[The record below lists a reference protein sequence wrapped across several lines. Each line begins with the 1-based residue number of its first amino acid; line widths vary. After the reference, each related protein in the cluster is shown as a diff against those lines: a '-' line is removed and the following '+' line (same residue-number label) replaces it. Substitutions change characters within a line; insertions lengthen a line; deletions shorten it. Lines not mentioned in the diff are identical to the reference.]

1 MKSAEFADTL
11 NSNIKEYGNPEWSEW
26 AYIKDGYP
34 IQKIFTVGE
43 TEPTATPTAEPTVEP
58 TATPTA
64 TPMPTSNPKDERSAY
79 DKINF
84 IDYNEFYTSAGDGVT
99 PEMNYG
105 GIMTRPRGNEQYV
118 RFDNVDFGE
127 IGAYAAEIS
136 ARLNAYS
143 THPDYSMEICID
155 TPDNTVGRLSYGST
169 YTAAA
174 RNYAV
179 ELDTEITGRHTLYIK
194 WKDAAISF
202 YIRFAEGTLKLAENE
217 NKLDASLAKMRVS
230 ENSFIHEDSYG
241 DGGACVQGIGI
252 YGMADS
258 VSFPAV
264 DFGSGVSKSIKVRA
278 ARSNAL
284 CVSDEADQTV
294 PPVIRIHLGGRD
306 GEVIGETALAES
318 SPDNLGIWKTY
329 EMQLSETISGI
340 HMITVEINYE
350 TKLRYVAFDYEEPVA
365 PEETPIPLDGYKLLT
380 AEQADSEN
388 TLYGTGVSFVSK
400 YAAAGKEIV
409 YNAVELKEAA
419 YVTSYIRGGAGGYIS
434 IFTDDGT
441 ESAADISTDCWA
453 FESVTVK
460 LNEVLNGTHK
470 IALKITE
477 GAKRMPD
484 FMWLN
489 FMTEDEYT
497 QFCKR
502 SRIAAIGTLADR
514 NGFTPYFTQMLD
526 SEKYRFK
533 NFRADNIG
541 AADINELTEYAPDTA
556 MIMFGGAEAAKN
568 VIDDSFADNYQT
580 LIDALKSANPDVK
593 IYIMTPTPMQKADAR
608 PNYSGVIEELA
619 RIASV
624 NDAEI
629 IDLYGEMINFGVPM
643 EYFVVSDTRNNLTDS
658 GLRFTAKAVYNTL
671 FPKENIKKQ
680 KYMLAYDADFICCGT
695 GGTYNIGA
703 FKNVTDMH
711 IKTTAAGMTGNEQT
725 VVMLKDVDMKH
736 ISSMT
741 IEAASVIKTD
751 GVLPVIECHLDS
763 IDGEVI
769 GRTVI
774 FPTAQ
779 NTEYAF
785 LPIKN
790 SILPVTDGQ
799 THNLFF
805 VLNKGE
811 NAASY
816 DVVNLKSIELNSGA
830 ATPAVIKDGVIA
842 DRNYAVNL
850 NDNSK
855 DDEQY
860 KNGGT
865 YTWVTAA
872 DDYNAEACFIAAL
885 YDKNGLL
892 VKTGISE
899 TAKGRLSAALTLPD
913 DFENGNYRLCGYIW
927 QNGAAVMKPLGS
939 KIGMISDKK
948 IKIGLIGDSTTN
960 NVTVNNIA
968 YESLCYPNFLRSMSD
983 TDKYEILNFGRGT
996 ATAGSYITSHKI
1008 WFELAKS
1015 EKCDKYFIMLG
1026 TNNAKGIEL
1035 DTFKNS
1041 YQTIIDG
1048 LREANPDCEIY
1059 IMTPIPALKDKYMIE
1074 EKTLTQVI
1082 IPMVGEVARENNLTL
1097 IDMYSVLKNSERF
1110 SSMYGSDG
1118 IHENEEGMIEIAKT
1132 VKNIFD
1138 R

>member
-1 MKSAEFADTL
+1 
-11 NSNIKEYGNPEWSEW
+11 
-26 AYIKDGYP
+26 
-34 IQKIFTVGE
+34 
-43 TEPTATPTAEPTVEP
+43 
-58 TATPTA
+58 
-64 TPMPTSNPKDERSAY
+64 
-79 DKINF
+79 
-84 IDYNEFYTSAGDGVT
+84 
-99 PEMNYG
+99 
-105 GIMTRPRGNEQYV
+105 
-118 RFDNVDFGE
+118 
-127 IGAYAAEIS
+127 
-136 ARLNAYS
+136 
-143 THPDYSMEICID
+143 
-155 TPDNTVGRLSYGST
+155 
-169 YTAAA
+169 
-174 RNYAV
+174 
-179 ELDTEITGRHTLYIK
+179 
-194 WKDAAISF
+194 
-202 YIRFAEGTLKLAENE
+202 
-217 NKLDASLAKMRVS
+217 
-230 ENSFIHEDSYG
+230 
-241 DGGACVQGIGI
+241 
-252 YGMADS
+252 
-258 VSFPAV
+258 
-264 DFGSGVSKSIKVRA
+264 
-278 ARSNAL
+278 
-284 CVSDEADQTV
+284 
-294 PPVIRIHLGGRD
+294 
-306 GEVIGETALAES
+306 
-318 SPDNLGIWKTY
+318 
-329 EMQLSETISGI
+329 
-340 HMITVEINYE
+340 
-350 TKLRYVAFDYEEPVA
+350 
-365 PEETPIPLDGYKLLT
+365 
-380 AEQADSEN
+380 
-388 TLYGTGVSFVSK
+388 
-400 YAAAGKEIV
+400 
-409 YNAVELKEAA
+409 
-419 YVTSYIRGGAGGYIS
+419 
-434 IFTDDGT
+434 
-441 ESAADISTDCWA
+441 
-453 FESVTVK
+453 
-460 LNEVLNGTHK
+460 
-470 IALKITE
+470 
-477 GAKRMPD
+477 MPD
-484 FMWLN
+484 FMWLK

-502 SRIAAIGTLADR
+502 SRIAAVGTLADR

-526 SEKYRFK
+526 SEKYQFK

-541 AADINELTEYAPDTA
+541 AADINALTVYAPDTA

-608 PNYSGVIEELA
+608 PNYSGVIEELV
-619 RIASV
+619 RIASA

-643 EYFVVSDTRNNLTDS
+643 EYFVVSDMRDNLTDS
-658 GLRFTAKAVYNTL
+658 GLRFTAKTIYNAL

-736 ISSMT
+736 INSMT
-741 IEAASVIKTD
+741 IEVASVIKTD

-763 IDGEVI
+763 IDGEII

-790 SILPVTDGQ
+790 SILPITDGQ

-830 ATPAVIKDGVIA
+830 AAPAVIKDGVIA

-865 YTWVTAA
+865 YTWVMAA

-899 TAKGRLSAALTLPD
+899 TAKGRRSATLTLPE

-968 YESLCYPNFLRSMSD
+968 YESLCYPNFP
-983 TDKYEILNFGRGT
+983 F
-996 ATAGSYITSHKI
+996 
-1008 WFELAKS
+1008 
-1015 EKCDKYFIMLG
+1015 
-1026 TNNAKGIEL
+1026 
-1035 DTFKNS
+1035 
-1041 YQTIIDG
+1041 
-1048 LREANPDCEIY
+1048 
-1059 IMTPIPALKDKYMIE
+1059 
-1074 EKTLTQVI
+1074 
-1082 IPMVGEVARENNLTL
+1082 
-1097 IDMYSVLKNSERF
+1097 
-1110 SSMYGSDG
+1110 
-1118 IHENEEGMIEIAKT
+1118 
-1132 VKNIFD
+1132 
-1138 R
+1138 